1 MVVRIDVIG
10 DRGEVIGIFL
20 LLFFNFDAPGKS
32 FRRRQ
37 YTACVQ
43 LSSCLSPRPFLCQKS
58 LSVLD
63 KNQI

>member
-10 DRGEVIGIFL
+10 ERGEVIGIFL

-43 LSSCLSPRPFLCQKS
+43 LSSCLPPPFLCQKS

-63 KNQI
+63 ENQI